1 MLYHEF
7 PATVNHLSQCWSLL
21 PYFFSNN
28 FTVCL
33 LPSFLPGWQREKGKV
48 SDQQWWSDKLYQEAS
63 AGGRGLSWRLRSHFE
78 GPQQRIRSEGIRWW
92 CHQTGMTWLT
102 CDLIHGKRGLTDC
115 SNRSMQKGREG
126 ADVSRKIVISLMI
139 WLAFF
144 LDINFYCLFF
154 TTQHFVITCFSTR
167 D

>member
-7 PATVNHLSQCWSLL
+7 PATVNHLSMLEFVAL
-21 PYFFSNN
+21 PFFQH

-33 LPSFLPGWQREKGKV
+33 LPWGWQREKGKV

-63 AGGRGLSWRLRSHFE
+63 AGGL
-78 GPQQRIRSEGIRWW
+78 GPILKAHNNESDPMIRWW
-92 CHQTGMTWLT
+92 WCHRRHDLWL
-102 CDLIHGKRGLTDC
+102 DSWLAVWLIAAIAACK
-115 SNRSMQKGREG
+115 KGSG

-144 LDINFYCLFF
+144 LISISIVSCLFF
-154 TTQHFVITCFSTR
+154 TTQHFVITCFFNTW
-167 D
+167 